1 MALARPVTPAPWTRP
16 GKPRIAGRPSWIG
29 MLEQSASPSRAASV
43 APPTRSGSI
52 PPPLRSGSIPPPP
65 GVPSIALDS
74 SIHRTGQSSHPSS
87 LGAMS
92 SLAHASGAPSPMIQS
107 EREVELES
115 EIIAL
120 REELGRMAVDLA
132 SVRARVIEE
141 SEPEIVRLALTVA
154 ERVVGRELSS
164 DPTLVVTWVKEGM
177 LALRNRKDVVVAV
190 ASDLA
195 SSVPPE
201 ALAEHKVFV
210 DEALKPGT
218 CELRD
223 GSSVVPVSA
232 ADRIAAM
239 SDALGVDGE
248 R

>member
-29 MLEQSASPSRAASV
+29 MLEQSASPSRSASV
-43 APPTRSGSI
+43 APQTRSGSI

-74 SIHRTGQSSHPSS
+74 AIHRAGASVNPPM
-87 LGAMS
+87 LGG
-92 SLAHASGAPSPMIQS
+92 LAHASASPGPMIHS
-107 EREVELES
+107 DREVELES

-164 DPTLVVTWVKEGM
+164 DPSLVVEWVKEGM
-177 LALRNRKDVVVAV
+177 QALRNRKDVVVAV

-195 SSVPPE
+195 SSIPPE

-210 DEALKPGT
+210 DEGLKPGT

-223 GSSVVPVSA
+223 GSSVVPIGASE
-232 ADRIAAM
+232 RIAAM
-239 SDALGVDGE
+239 SDALGVDGD